1 MHLAPQ
7 LIDLTTHLQLD
18 RLVALYHLLE
28 QVHELGFLCLELSLE
43 DCLHAPL
50 TIDNLGNLLLN
61 GSGPGRL
68 HTLLTS
74 HCQASPAYRCS
85 RRLASLKTVLL
96 DCSLLLSR
104 DRLTFH
110 VTVAWCSR

>member
-68 HTLLTS
+68 HTLLPGHSQT
-74 HCQASPAYRCS
+74 SPAYRRG